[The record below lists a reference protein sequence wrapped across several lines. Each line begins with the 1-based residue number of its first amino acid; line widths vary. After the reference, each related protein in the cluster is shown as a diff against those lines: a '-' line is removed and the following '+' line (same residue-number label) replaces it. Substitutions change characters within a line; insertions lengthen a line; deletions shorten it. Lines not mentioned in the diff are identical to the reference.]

1 MHTKAQAAVSAVRR
15 MAPACFGSV
24 RARPMWM
31 RLLTP
36 HRLIIQHFA
45 FTAGFSCTHVGARS
59 FISTQARAPASA
71 QARTPS
77 RFKGH
82 DLRCAP
88 SAHCP
93 ARSSPDVLHAPARC
107 RAACPDCAR
116 ALRGS
121 GGRSGPKRPPIFRTT
136 HAHTHTRT
144 HARAHAHAHRHT
156 QIQGKPGTG
165 GPASIT
171 CAANRRAPCAREL
184 TPAGK
189 LLTTK
194 FVQSFVSHIIPLTR
208 RRRPMLPSIAVAG
221 GGPAGLMVALL
232 LSRQGLRCAA

>member
-1 MHTKAQAAVSAVRR
+1 MTYVVHRAHIVQHDRHRMSCTRLPAAELLVPIAHVLCEAQAEGPV
-15 MAPACFGSV
+15 
-24 RARPMWM
+24 
-31 RLLTP
+31 
-36 HRLIIQHFA
+36 Q
-45 FTAGFSCTHVGARS
+45 
-59 FISTQARAPASA
+59 
-71 QARTPS
+71 
-77 RFKGH
+77 KGH
-82 DLRCAP
+82 LYFAP
-88 SAHCP
+88 HT
-93 ARSSPDVLHAPARC
+93 HT
-107 RAACPDCAR
+107 
-116 ALRGS
+116 
-121 GGRSGPKRPPIFRTT
+121 RTHTHTHTHT